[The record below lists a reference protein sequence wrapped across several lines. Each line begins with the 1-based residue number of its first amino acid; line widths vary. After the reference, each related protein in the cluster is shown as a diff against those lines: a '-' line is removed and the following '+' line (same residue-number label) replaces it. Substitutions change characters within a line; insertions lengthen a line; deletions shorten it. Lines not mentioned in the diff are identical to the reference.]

1 MNMNSPGIYFDNA
14 ATSWP
19 KPPEMITAM
28 QQFSEHVGANPG
40 RAGHRMS
47 IQSARIVY
55 ETRQA
60 LADLFNF
67 PDPLRVVFSTNVT
80 EAINLAIFGLIN
92 PGDHVIT
99 SSMEHNAVMRPLR
112 YLQSH
117 GGVQVSTIK
126 CSPEGTLDPLD
137 ILKQIHR
144 DTKMVIMT
152 HASNV
157 TGTILPL
164 HEVGQITREH
174 GLLFLV
180 DAAQTAGVL
189 PIDMQNDHIDLLAF
203 TGHKSLYGPMGTGGL
218 VIGQGVD
225 LAKFNPLKMGG
236 TGSNS
241 EKEEQPDF
249 LPDKFES
256 GTLNVIGLAGLNAS
270 LQWIHKTGIDRIR
283 AHEEELTAIFL
294 EGMKLIEKSQVFG
307 PVNFNLKTAVIPFIF
322 KGRDN
327 AGVGGLLDE
336 RFGIF
341 CRVGLHCAPSA
352 ARTIGAFPDGT
363 IRFSFGYF
371 NQRTEVE
378 MALDVLNE
386 ISGG

>member
-1 MNMNSPGIYFDNA
+1 MNKSGIYFDNA

-19 KPPEMITAM
+19 KPPEMINAM
-28 QQFSEHVGANPG
+28 QQFSDHVGANPG
-40 RAGHRMS
+40 RAGHQRS

-60 LADLFNF
+60 LADLFNCA
-67 PDPLRVVFSTNVT
+67 DPLRVVFSANVT
-80 EAINLAIFGLIN
+80 EALNLAIFGLLN

-99 SSMEHNAVMRPLR
+99 TSMEHNAVMRPLR
-112 YLQSH
+112 YLQLH
-117 GGVQVSTIK
+117 GVQVTTVK
-126 CSPEGTLDPLD
+126 CSSEGFLDPAE
-137 ILKQIHR
+137 IRKQIEPE
-144 DTKMVIMT
+144 TKMVIMT

-157 TGTILPL
+157 TGTILPI
-164 HEVGQITREH
+164 HEVGQITHDH

-180 DAAQTAGVL
+180 DSAQTAGVL
-189 PIDMQNDHIDLLAF
+189 PIDIQQDHIDLLAF

-218 VIGQGVD
+218 VIGEKVD

-270 LQWIHKTGIDRIR
+270 LQWIRKTGISQIH
-283 AHEEELTAIFL
+283 AHEEELTDILL
-294 EGMKLIEKSQVFG
+294 EGLKQINTIQVLG
-307 PVNFNLKTAVIPFIF
+307 PDNSYQKTAVVPFIF
-322 KGRDN
+322 NDRDN
-327 AGVGGLLDE
+327 ASVGGLLDD

-341 CRVGLHCAPSA
+341 CRVGLHCSPSA

-371 NQRTEVE
+371 NQRSEVE
-378 MALDVLNE
+378 IALDALKE
-386 ISGG
+386 ISRG

>member
-1 MNMNSPGIYFDNA
+1 MNNPGIYFDNA

-19 KPPEMITAM
+19 KPPEMINAM
-28 QQFSEHVGANPG
+28 QQFSDHVGANPG
-40 RAGHRMS
+40 RAGHQMS

-60 LADLFNF
+60 LADHFNCA
-67 PDPLRVVFSTNVT
+67 DPLRVVFSANVT
-80 EAINLAIFGLIN
+80 EALNLAIFGLLK

-99 SSMEHNAVMRPLR
+99 TSMEHNAVMRPLR

-117 GGVQVSTIK
+117 GVQVTTIK
-126 CSPEGTLDPLD
+126 CSSEGYLDPTE
-137 ILKQIHR
+137 IRKQIEPE
-144 DTKMVIMT
+144 TKMVIMT

-157 TGTILPL
+157 TGTILPV
-164 HEVGQITREH
+164 HEVGQITHDH

-189 PIDMQNDHIDLLAF
+189 PIDMQQDHIDLLAF

-218 VIGQGVD
+218 VIAEQVN
-225 LAKFNPLKMGG
+225 LAMFNPLKMGG

-270 LQWIHKTGIDRIR
+270 LQWIQKTGISQIR
-283 AHEEELTAIFL
+283 SHEEELTARLL
-294 EGMKLIEKSQVFG
+294 EGLKQIDIIQVFG
-307 PVNFNLKTAVIPFIF
+307 SGNSNQKTAVIPFIL
-322 KGRDN
+322 KGKDN
-327 AGVGGLLDE
+327 ADVGGLLND

-341 CRVGLHCAPSA
+341 CRVGLHCSPSA
-352 ARTIGAFPDGT
+352 ARTIGTFPDGT

-371 NQRTEVE
+371 NQLSEIE
-378 MALDVLNE
+378 IALDALKE
-386 ISGG
+386 ISR